1 MTLPTVITE
10 AGLEPQSPADLRTQ
24 LIALATAADPGLT
37 TNLPGALIE
46 DIASTQVAGLTLI
59 DSARVETVDSLTP
72 YGANAFLLNALGQIY
87 GVQQGIG
94 TNTSVF
100 VVFTGTVGFVVSI
113 GFTVSD
119 GTNQYVVQDGG
130 IIASSGST
138 QPLFCV
144 AINAGSFPVPANT
157 VTTLVTSV
165 PGSVTLACANPQDGI
180 SAVGAQTEEDYRSQV
195 LQAGRASAQGMTTF
209 LKTLVANVFG
219 VQQRLV
225 SVRQASGGWEV
236 IVGGGDPYQVANAIF
251 QSLFDINDLVG
262 STISIAAVTKANP
275 GVATTDLNHGLTTGQ
290 ANVFIANAAG
300 GGFTAL
306 NNVSAYTVTVIDE
319 KNFSFGVN
327 TSGYSGTYTAG
338 SGTVTPNARNIVVSV
353 NDYPDTYSIPFV
365 SPPQQSVTI
374 GLIWNTTATNTVSPT
389 AVAQLGAQAISD
401 YVNSIPVGAP
411 INLFELQSV
420 FQASVANLIP
430 PALLS
435 RMVFTI
441 AINGVNVSVDSGT
454 GLFDGDPESY
464 FLMSPAN
471 VTITQG

>member
-1 MTLPTVITE
+1 MTLPTIITK
-10 AGLEPQSPADLRTQ
+10 AGLEPQAPADLRAQ
-24 LIALATAADPGLT
+24 LLALATAADPGLT
-37 TNLPGALIE
+37 ANLPGALIE

-59 DSARVETVDSLTP
+59 DSARVDTVNSLDP
-72 YGANAFLLNALGQIY
+72 RGSNAFLTNALGQIY

-119 GTNQYVVQDGG
+119 GAHQYTVQDGG
-130 IIASSGST
+130 VIDTSGST
-138 QPLFCV
+138 QPLFCL
-144 AINAGSFPVPANT
+144 ASLPGSWAVPTNT

-165 PGSVTLACANPQDGI
+165 PGSITLSCTNPQDGI
-180 SAVGAQTEEDYRSQV
+180 PAVGAQTEEDYRAQV

-209 LKTLVANVFG
+209 LKTLVGNIFG

-225 SVRQASGGWEV
+225 SVLQASGGWEV
-236 IVGGGDPYQVANAIF
+236 IVGGGDPYQVGNAIF

-262 STISIAAVTKANP
+262 STISISAVTKANP
-275 GVATTDLNHGLTTGQ
+275 GVATTTLNHGLVTGQ
-290 ANVFIANAAG
+290 SNVFIASAAG

-306 NNVSAYTVTVIDE
+306 NGGPYTVTVLDE
-319 KNFSFGVN
+319 KTFSFGVN

-338 SGTVTPNARNIVVSV
+338 SGIVTPNARNIVVSI
-353 NDYPDTYSIPFV
+353 NDYPNTYSIPFV

-374 GLIWNTTATNTVSPT
+374 GLIWNTTSTNTVSPT

-401 YVNSIPVGAP
+401 YINSIPVGSP

-420 FQASVANLIP
+420 FQAAIANLIP
-430 PALLS
+430 PPLLS
-435 RMVFTI
+435 RMVFTV
-441 AINGVNVSVDSGT
+441 AINGVNITVDSGT

-464 FLMSPAN
+464 LLMSPSD

>member
-1 MTLPTVITE
+1 MSLPTIITE
-10 AGLEPQSPADLRTQ
+10 AGLEPQSPADLRAQ
-24 LIALATAADPGLT
+24 LLAIATAADPGRT
-37 TNLPGALIE
+37 ANLPGALIE

-59 DSARVETVDSLTP
+59 DSARVDTVNSLDP
-72 YGANAFLLNALGQIY
+72 RGSNAFLTNALGQIY

-100 VVFTGTVGFVVSI
+100 VVFTGTQGFPISV

-119 GTNQYVVQDGG
+119 GAHQYTVQDGG
-130 IIASSGST
+130 EIDTSGSS
-138 QPLFCV
+138 QPLFCL
-144 AINAGSFPVPANT
+144 ANLPGSWAVPTNT

-165 PGSVTLACANPQDGI
+165 PGSITLSCTNPQDGI
-180 SAVGAQTEEDYRSQV
+180 PAVGAQTEEDYRAQV

-262 STISIAAVTKANP
+262 STITISAVTKANP
-275 GVATTDLNHGLTTGQ
+275 GVATTTLNHGLVTGQ
-290 ANVFIANAAG
+290 SNVFIASAAG

-306 NNVSAYTVTVIDE
+306 NGGPYTVTVIDE

-338 SGTVTPNARNIVVSV
+338 SGIVTPNARNIVVSI

-420 FQASVANLIP
+420 FQAAIANLIP
-430 PALLS
+430 TPLLS
-435 RMVFTI
+435 RMVFTV
-441 AINGVNVSVDSGT
+441 AINGINITVDSGT

-464 FLMSPAN
+464 LLMSPSD